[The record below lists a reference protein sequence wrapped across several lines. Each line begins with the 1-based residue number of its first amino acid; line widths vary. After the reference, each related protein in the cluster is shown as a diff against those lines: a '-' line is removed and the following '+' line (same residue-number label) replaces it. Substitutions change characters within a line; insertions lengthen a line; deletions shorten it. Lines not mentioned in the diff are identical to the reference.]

1 MDTWTLVMLTEYM
14 DHSLV
19 MLARKMCWSLEDVA
33 YYALKVSHGKKVRT
47 VNCINP
53 RTPDGVCE
61 PPWWEGRSRSSV
73 FSSVCSLSLSL
84 SPLSLSLLSLL
95 VALYFTELM
104 LTCAFTMTVITKA
117 PMSDDL
123 KSKIR
128 KLDWMD
134 NMLYQHFN
142 ATLWKQINVRG
153 NVSF

>member
-1 MDTWTLVMLTEYM
+1 MEC
-14 DHSLV
+14 
-19 MLARKMCWSLEDVA
+19 ANP
-33 YYALKVSHGKKVRT
+33 HGGR
-47 VNCINP
+47 
-53 RTPDGVCE
+53 DGA
-61 PPWWEGRSRSSV
+61 GHQ
-73 FSSVCSLSLSL
+73 CSLSLSSLL
-84 SPLSLSLLSLL
+84 SPLCLPPSLSLL

-104 LTCAFTMTVITKA
+104 LTCAFTMSVITKA